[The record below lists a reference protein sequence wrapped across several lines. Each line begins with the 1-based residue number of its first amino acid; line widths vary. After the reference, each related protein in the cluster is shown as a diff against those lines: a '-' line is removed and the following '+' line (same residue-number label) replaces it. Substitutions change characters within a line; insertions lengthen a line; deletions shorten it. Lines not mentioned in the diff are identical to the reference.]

1 MLCYGPGVGQELLGL
16 LQSPGHTE
24 VGGDYFKPLEDDN

>member
-1 MLCYGPGVGQELLGL
+1 MLWYRFEVSQELLGL

-24 VGGDYFKPLEDDN
+24 VDGDYFKPLEDDN